1 MRWWVEVTAL
11 DGHGPATELTVEA
24 KAGWDA
30 LERVRRARSESGALS
45 LEQLSLGGG
54 KPSARHIGLRAIDAT
69 RGQRYLVLPAA
80 VGEGWAAFFEP
91 ESEREP
97 VPSYRVVV
105 SRDHDPTPELPLVY
119 RERGVRVEPGVTLE
133 AAARLLRWLLEEQ
146 RAQLVAFPPGKV
158 IELAAFAGALDP
170 AALPPPLVSL
180 SYKDWRGEAELTPTG
195 ATQPRRIPI
204 EPESRAA
211 QSVG

>member
-11 DGHGPATELTVEA
+11 DGPGPATELTVEA

-45 LEQLSLGGG
+45 LEQLTLGGAG
-54 KPSARHIGLRAIDAT
+54 ARHAGLRAIDAT
-69 RGQRYLVLPAA
+69 RWQRYLVLPAPVDDA
-80 VGEGWAAFFEP
+80 WAAFLEP

-105 SRDHDPTPELPLVY
+105 SRDHDPTPELPLAY

-146 RAQLVAFPPGKV
+146 RALLVAFPPGKV

-170 AALPPPLVSL
+170 AALPPPLVTL
-180 SYKDWRGEAELTPTG
+180 GYKDWRGEAELTFTG
-195 ATQPRRIPI
+195 AAQPRRIPL
-204 EPESRAA
+204 EPESRAT